1 MQLIGS
7 TEQEVTGKGAE
18 GEDTYD
24 SQLGQT
30 LFYLLA
36 IQLQTLGSQTSPPP
50 PPPVMGLFMA
60 DGNVRLHLTMNAT
73 SMQSV
78 QGGALSSVLGQIQAI
93 LSMKSEVT

>member
-50 PPPVMGLFMA
+50 PVMGLFMA

-93 LSMKSEVT
+93 LSMKSEAT